1 MGEERAAAP
10 KRSSGARARRRRHN
24 MMAAEPTEGRI
35 ARSTHDRLRRSQE
48 QQSDD
53 CEWQRSAA
61 TSQRSEARIGD
72 GDTNTRQRVAHARGD
87 EARRSQPRQTRPI
100 LPPPRRAAARRGGER
115 PVQIQPGL
123 TAGARG
129 SRRPSNPA
137 EAGTRSAA
145 VRRCADANQ
154 LPRASL
160 ARGGGSDQRP
170 RRCSLAQAE
179 AERRRIHRWQPQVAG
194 ELPFRRKSVSRVGS

>member
-1 MGEERAAAP
+1 MGGGYNVPLLRTSHGAPWLHKGDSGEGEPRMRRAWAEGTTYPCYARPTVFPGEAA
-10 KRSSGARARRRRHN
+10 KR
-24 MMAAEPTEGRI
+24 E
-35 ARSTHDRLRRSQE
+35 
-48 QQSDD
+48 
-53 CEWQRSAA
+53 
-61 TSQRSEARIGD
+61 IGD

-100 LPPPRRAAARRGGER
+100 LPPPRRATARRGGER
-115 PVQIQPGL
+115 PVQTQPGL

-129 SRRPSNPA
+129 SRRPSTPA

-194 ELPFRRKSVSRVGS
+194 ELPFRRKSVSCVGS